1 MPVDQ
6 HNNATD
12 LSPTL
17 EAVVVATTTQVQ
29 DVSSIVPGQV
39 RKCRHLVTGV
49 VAFMPLIDVPRLICR
64 VLIVAEWVTYVQNAA
79 RQGEVR

>member
-6 HNNATD
+6 HNNTTD
-12 LSPTL
+12 LSLTS
-17 EAVVVATTTQVQ
+17 EAVVVATTTQDQ

-49 VAFMPLIDVPRLICR
+49 VAFVLLIVVHRLICR
-64 VLIVAEWVTYVQNAA
+64 VLIVAECVTYVQNAA
-79 RQGEVR
+79 RQEEVR